1 MKISNNIPS
10 IKKMKII
17 YNVSLGHLYYLKK
30 IKVYIKVHGI
40 SKAKKK
46 VSEYF
51 MIQIRINTWVNLKKI
66 NSTVKVEY
74 IQ

>member
-1 MKISNNIPS
+1 
-10 IKKMKII
+10 MKII

-51 MIQIRINTWVNLKKI
+51 MI
-66 NSTVKVEY
+66 
-74 IQ
+74 